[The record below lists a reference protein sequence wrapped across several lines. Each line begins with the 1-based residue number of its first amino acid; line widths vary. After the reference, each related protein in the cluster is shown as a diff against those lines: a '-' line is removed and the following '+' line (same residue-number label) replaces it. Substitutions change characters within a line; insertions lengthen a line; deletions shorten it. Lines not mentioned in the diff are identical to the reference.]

1 MESLPLNQRSEET
14 KDIVILLYNF
24 LAMNKVFIKEK
35 KKEGAG
41 GGPNTNYTC
50 KN

>member
-1 MESLPLNQRSEET
+1 MESQPLNQRSEEI
-14 KDIVILLYNF
+14 KDIVILLYNL

-41 GGPNTNYTC
+41 PNTNYTC